1 MLNSLVQ
8 GDMKMDATS
17 VIAVLGI
24 PGVAII
30 CWAVTQ
36 IAAEWRKARQTE
48 CLAALKQEM
57 VQRGMSA
64 DEIVRVLQAGGHAQ
78 EESSPSAKAHAPVK
92 DTAEFKS

>member
-1 MLNSLVQ
+1 MLYLLVQ
-8 GDMKMDATS
+8 GDMKMDPTS

-36 IAAEWRKARQTE
+36 VAAEWRKARQTE

-64 DEIVRVLQAGGHAQ
+64 DEIVRVLQAGRAK
-78 EESSPSAKAHAPVK
+78 EKSPPSAEGRTPVK
-92 DTAEFKS
+92 ETTAVKS